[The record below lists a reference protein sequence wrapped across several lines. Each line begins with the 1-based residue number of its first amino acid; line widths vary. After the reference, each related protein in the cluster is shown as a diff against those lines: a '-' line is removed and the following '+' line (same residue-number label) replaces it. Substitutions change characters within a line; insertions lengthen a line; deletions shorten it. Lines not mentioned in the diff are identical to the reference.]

1 MASYS
6 FPFGEK
12 YLRERIK
19 EVTLTLLFLT
29 CFWGIAWT
37 VQPTA
42 TQPIEIRLVNGTSRC
57 VGRLEVFHNGLW
69 GTVCDDSWGIEDARV
84 VCRQL
89 GCASAILALRESH
102 FGRGTGRIWMDE
114 VRCVG
119 TESFLNQCPSRPW
132 GDNDCHH
139 GEDAGVVCSEM
150 RLAGGSTL
158 CTGRVEVLFNQRW
171 GTICDN
177 GWDLADAN
185 VVCREVGC
193 GSALATAGAAKFGQG
208 TGPIWMDQVNCTGEE
223 DSLRKCPPKIM
234 REHSCSHSKD
244 AGVECAEPPE
254 IRLSNGPNHCS
265 GRVEILHE
273 KLWGTICD
281 DDWDLDD
288 AKVVCQYL
296 GCGNALSAPRG
307 SRFGPGAGPIWL
319 DGVNCT
325 GSETA
330 ISKCPAKAWGEHDC
344 THSEDS
350 GVVCTELRLSQGSTR
365 CSGRL
370 EVYHNKQWGTV
381 CDEDWDLNDANVV
394 CRELECGTALKA
406 TGGAQF
412 GQGSGTI
419 WLDRVNCT
427 GKEAFLNE
435 CPKRPWG
442 EHSCDHSRDT
452 SVECSDPNEVR
463 LVNGTSRCSGR
474 VEVLHNQQWGT
485 VCDDGWE
492 LTNAQVV
499 CRELGCGIA
508 LSAPRGAKYGKGN
521 DPIWLDDV
529 KCKGTE
535 ASLRDCRLKSWGEH
549 NCNHGE
555 DAGAMCSEL
564 RLVNGSSH
572 CSGRVEIF
580 HDQQW
585 GTVCD
590 DRWDIK
596 HAEVICREMGCG
608 VALKAR
614 RKAYFGQGKGP
625 IWLDDVNCQ
634 GTENSLSECQASTWG
649 TNNCH
654 HQEDAG
660 VECADPVEL
669 RLVNGSHRC
678 TGRVEVFHLQQYGT
692 VCDDN
697 WDLNEAV
704 VVCRYLDCGS
714 AISAPR
720 SARFGRGTDAI
731 WLDDV
736 ECTGTELSL
745 GVCKAKPWG
754 TNDCNH
760 GEDAGVVCSENL
772 RLVNGTN
779 RCSGRVEIRTPGSD
793 EWGTVCDRTWDLK
806 DVEIVCRQLGCGS
819 AGSAP
824 KGAHFGRGSGR
835 IWMDDVNC
843 EGTENS
849 LQECRAN
856 TRGTNNCVHD
866 QDASVICSD
875 TFTLNVAKI
884 RLEDGP
890 NSCAGRVEV
899 YHQQQWG
906 TVCDDGWGLQDV
918 AVVCRQL
925 KCGIPLESLS
935 GAHFGRG
942 SGPIFLDDVNCTGTE
957 MSIKECRGRS
967 VGEHDCDHAED
978 AGAICSGPLKVR
990 LANGPNACAGRVE
1003 LNYNGSWVSIGDS
1016 DWSLN
1021 EARVICQQL
1030 GCGAAL
1036 SVSKGNEYGKSTGPA
1051 FLDNMKC
1058 KGTESSLAEC
1068 QAAATS
1074 SKKCICGSYAG
1085 AVCEG
1090 QSGSGTTTAVILSL
1104 VIIVL
1109 LIGVLLFYLWKKGV
1123 KLSALNPF
1131 TQRREPFMENISVGS
1146 NMVNGLREMYSRG
1159 REQITSEG
1167 DAEGDTICL
1176 VKAPSDPSANSTD

>member
-350 GVVCTELRLSQGSTR
+350 GVVCTELRLAQGSTR

-720 SARFGRGTDAI
+720 SARFGRGSDAI

-745 GVCKAKPWG
+745 GACKAKPWG

-1016 DWSLN
+1016 GWSLN

-1036 SVSKGNEYGKSTGPA
+1036 SVPKGNEYGKSTGPA

>member
-6 FPFGEK
+6 LPFGEK
-12 YLRERIK
+12 YPGERIK
-19 EVTLTLLFLT
+19 KVTLTLLFFT
-29 CFWGIAWT
+29 CFWGLTMTI
-37 VQPTA
+37 QPTA
-42 TQPIEIRLVNGTSRC
+42 TQSIDIRLMNGSSRC
-57 VGRLEVFHNGLW
+57 VGRVEVLHNGLW
-69 GTVCDDSWGIEDARV
+69 GTICDDNWGLEDARV

-89 GCASAILALRESH
+89 GCASAISAPRESH

-114 VRCVG
+114 VRCIG
-119 TESFLNQCPSRPW
+119 TESNLSQCPSRPL

-158 CTGRVEVLFNQRW
+158 CTGRVELLFNQRW

-193 GSALATAGAAKFGQG
+193 GSALAAAGAAKFGQG

-223 DSLRKCPPKIM
+223 DSLRKCPPKSM
-234 REHSCSHSKD
+234 KEHSCSHSKD

-281 DDWDLDD
+281 DDWDIDD

-296 GCGNALSAPRG
+296 GCGNPLSAPRG
-307 SRFGPGAGPIWL
+307 SRYGAGAGPIWL

-344 THSEDS
+344 THSEDA
-350 GVVCTELRLSQGSTR
+350 GVVC
-365 CSGRL
+365 
-370 EVYHNKQWGTV
+370 
-381 CDEDWDLNDANVV
+381 A
-394 CRELECGTALKA
+394 
-406 TGGAQF
+406 
-412 GQGSGTI
+412 
-419 WLDRVNCT
+419 
-427 GKEAFLNE
+427 
-435 CPKRPWG
+435 
-442 EHSCDHSRDT
+442 
-452 SVECSDPNEVR
+452 DPNEVR

-499 CRELGCGIA
+499 CRELGCGVA
-508 LSAPRGAKYGKGN
+508 LAAPRGAKFGRGN

-535 ASLRDCRLKSWGEH
+535 AALRDCRLKSWGEH

-555 DAGAMCSEL
+555 DAGAVCSEL
-564 RLVNGSSH
+564 RLTNGSSR

-608 VALKAR
+608 VALRAR
-614 RKAYFGQGKGP
+614 RKAYFGKGTGP

-634 GTENSLSECQASTWG
+634 GTENNLSQCTASPWG

-654 HQEDAG
+654 HGEDAG

-669 RLVNGSHRC
+669 KLVNGSHRC
-678 TGRVEVFHLQQYGT
+678 TGRVEVFHLQRYGT

-720 SARFGRGTDAI
+720 SARFGRGNDAI
-731 WLDDV
+731 WLDEL
-736 ECTGTELSL
+736 ECTGTEPSLSS
-745 GVCKAKPWG
+745 CKAKPWG

-772 RLVNGTN
+772 RLVNGTT

-806 DVEIVCRQLGCGS
+806 EVDVVCRQLGCGA

-835 IWMDDVNC
+835 IWMDNVNC

-849 LQECRAN
+849 LQECQAN
-856 TRGTNNCVHD
+856 TQGTNNCVHD

-890 NSCAGRVEV
+890 HSCAGRVEV

-906 TVCDDGWGLQDV
+906 TVCDDGWGSQDI

-925 KCGIPLESLS
+925 KCGIALESLS

-957 MSIKECRGRS
+957 MSIKDCRGRS
-967 VGEHDCDHAED
+967 VGEHDCDHSED
-978 AGAICSGPLKVR
+978 AGVICSGPLDVR
-990 LANGPNACAGRVE
+990 LVNGPNACTGQVE
-1003 LNYNGSWVSIGDS
+1003 VKYNGSWHFIGDT
-1016 DWSLN
+1016 DWSIN
-1021 EARVICQQL
+1021 EATVVCRQL
-1030 GCGAAL
+1030 GCGSAL
-1036 SVSKGNEYGKSTGPA
+1036 SVPKGNEYGLRSGPA

-1058 KGTESSLAEC
+1058 KGTESSLTDC
-1068 QAAATS
+1068 QAATTG

-1090 QSGSGTTTAVILSL
+1090 ESGSGRTAAVILSL
-1104 VIIVL
+1104 LAIIVL
-1109 LIGVLLFYLWKKGV
+1109 IGGLLFYLWKKGV

-1167 DAEGDTICL
+1167 DPEGDTICL
-1176 VKAPSDPSANSTD
+1176 VKDPSDPSASSTD